1 MITVAEPTDADA
13 LRVRHQ
19 FLIDPDLC
27 LSAGDVVAPQHVHPP
42 QALVILDALVQDGFL
57 RRTCDAR
64 YIRAHTG
71 DSPCV
76 SP

>member
-19 FLIDPDLC
+19 FLTDPDLC
-27 LSAGDVVAPQHVHPP
+27 LSADDVVAQLQVQRRHAV
-42 QALVILDALVQDGFL
+42 VILDALVRDGFL
-57 RRTCDAR
+57 RRTCDGR

-71 DSPCV
+71 DSSCV